1 MVDHMIVIMWLLSI
15 YENSTLISLHWT
27 NLCIQIYWTKTEHFL
42 YSMVYGWK
50 GKGLVIKMTLML
62 ECMRAMKV
70 LLSKLV
76 VAHIQQNLLCWVSKH
91 HISMPLIQWV
101 GIIHCVLFK
110 KSKTIFIL
118 AFFGKICASGPFCSD
133 AIVLETSYSKISSPC
148 SFYHQDNCWLSW
160 DPLLYKLY
168 DLGATADPN
177 SPCW

>member
-1 MVDHMIVIMWLLSI
+1 
-15 YENSTLISLHWT
+15 
-27 NLCIQIYWTKTEHFL
+27 
-42 YSMVYGWK
+42 
-50 GKGLVIKMTLML
+50 ML

-133 AIVLETSYSKISSPC
+133 AIVLETSDSKISSPC
-148 SFYHQDNCWLSW
+148 SFYHQSNCLSW
-160 DPLLYKLY
+160 GPLLYKSY

-177 SPCW
+177 SPCWHDLELAIFPLRSAIYGKISLKQIGVQQKVINN